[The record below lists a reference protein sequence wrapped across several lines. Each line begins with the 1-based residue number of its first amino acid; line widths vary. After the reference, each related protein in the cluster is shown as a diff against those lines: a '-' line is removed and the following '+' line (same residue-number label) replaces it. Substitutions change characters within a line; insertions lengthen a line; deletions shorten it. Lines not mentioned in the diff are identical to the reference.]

1 MIATPDNTTRRTAR
15 RGFTLIEMLVIVVIL
30 ILLIGIIAPAV
41 LGVRQQ
47 AKRAASLAT
56 ITLLEGAINAYRQD
70 FESQYAADWRALPDS
85 EMLDELDGTS
95 LSASGRLYGR
105 HRLVWCLTGLQYA
118 DGAVIDD
125 GADGYGF
132 RTVTRGP
139 VHGPYNG
146 AEGVETTDPPTEA
159 DDPPLAFVDAF
170 GNEIYYYRYDP
181 VAAANDSDDG
191 YDEDDN
197 AGGPSDI
204 DGWLSKGSSGGW
216 ATYRRD
222 FVLMTPGPD
231 GEWEPDEPVTD
242 DVTNFLEEE
251 R

>member
-1 MIATPDNTTRRTAR
+1 MTATPDNTTRRAAR
-15 RGFTLIEMLVIVVIL
+15 RGFTLIEMLVIIVIL

-56 ITLLEGAINAYRQD
+56 ITLLEGAIRAYQQD
-70 FESQYAADWRALPDS
+70 FESQYAYDWQALPDS
-85 EMLDELDGTS
+85 EALDELDGSPLTTDIE
-95 LSASGRLYGR
+95 GR

-132 RTVTRGP
+132 RTIRRGP

-146 AEGVETTDPPTEA
+146 AEGVETTDPPTAADEA
-159 DDPPLAFVDAF
+159 PLAFVDAF

-181 VAAANDSDDG
+181 TVGDPDVDG
-191 YDEDDN
+191 YDEGDN
-197 AGGPSDI
+197 AGGPANI
-204 DGWLSKGSSGGW
+204 DGWLSNGSGTW

-222 FVLMTPGPD
+222 FVLMTQGPD
-231 GEWEPDEPVTD
+231 GEWAAINEPAVD

-251 R
+251 Q